1 LRRQYEE
8 LKKWAAEPTEIAP
21 QTIKRFGRMIRE
33 GLMNEG
39 YHKPVH
45 KLHYID
51 WVLSAV
57 DTQLRMF
64 NNMVR
69 QVQPGRPAP

>member
-1 LRRQYEE
+1 MRRQYEE